1 MKEYKMTKQDAMEL
15 ISDAIDDICES
26 PDSWGKINIDIT
38 SGEVKHVDITI
49 PQIRKEK
56 DVHIPHTKF

>member
-38 SGEVKHVDITI
+38 SGEVKHVDITVAF
-49 PQIRKEK
+49 QKAK
-56 DVHIPHTKF
+56 DDKILHTKF